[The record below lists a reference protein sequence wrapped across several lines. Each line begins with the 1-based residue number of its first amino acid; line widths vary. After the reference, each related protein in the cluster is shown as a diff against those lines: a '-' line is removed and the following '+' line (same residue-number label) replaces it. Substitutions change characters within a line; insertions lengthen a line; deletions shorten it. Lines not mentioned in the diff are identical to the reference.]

1 MNGSEKEG
9 TAGQVSFSLTTA
21 EEEHELETAPSAL
34 ARGRTHVVTVV
45 RYWLGLDSHVYAMAI
60 SVNVLLGFFPFMLL
74 ILSISHYWLSWSG
87 AERAIY
93 VGLRAFLPADPGLV
107 EFVER
112 NLRAAVE
119 MRGAKVKV
127 VSVVLLLAASNGVF
141 MPLEVALN
149 RLWGFTAHRPYW
161 KNQAMALGM
170 TFVMGVLALIAA
182 IFAGGLWHPA
192 ERLAGGW
199 FDTPNMAILALLKV
213 GEIHA
218 IFVMFLLIYWLLP
231 NGPVPFGRAAVT
243 AAVLAVLYELGQ
255 SLYSWIWPSLDL
267 RSEYGPFFISVTLVL
282 WGFFVAMVALAA
294 GKLYARPDLIR
305 RPE

>member
-1 MNGSEKEG
+1 
-9 TAGQVSFSLTTA
+9 LTSSDDDA
-21 EEEHELETAPSAL
+21 AQDKAPSAFS
-34 ARGRTHVVTVV
+34 RGRGYVATVA
-45 RYWLGLDSHVYAMAI
+45 RYWMGLDSHVHAMAI
-60 SVNVLLGFFPFMLL
+60 SVNVLFGFFPFMLL
-74 ILSISHYWLSWSG
+74 ILSISHHWLSWSG

-112 NLRAAVE
+112 NLRAAVDA
-119 MRGAKVKV
+119 RGARVQI
-127 VSVVLLLAASNGVF
+127 VSVVLLLFASNGVF
-141 MPLEVALN
+141 MPLEVAMN

-161 KNQAMALGM
+161 KNQLMAFGM
-170 TFVMGVLALIAA
+170 TFTMGTLALICAV
-182 IFAGGLWHPA
+182 FAGGLWRQA
-192 ERLAGGW
+192 ENVAGRW
-199 FDTPNMAILALLKV
+199 FQTPNAAILALLKL

-267 RSEYGPFFISVTLVL
+267 RNEYGPFFISITLVL

-294 GKLYARPDLIR
+294 GKLYARPDLI
-305 RPE
+305 PHSE